1 MRFHVTRKRVIIGAV
16 GTGVIALIV
25 WSAMPDPTEVE
36 TARATH
42 VALAVTIDED
52 GRTRVMDRYIVTAPV
67 AGRLE
72 RMGLREGERVTAGQS
87 VARIQPMPIDE
98 SAREQLAARLA
109 AAVARE
115 RGTLAALTRAEA
127 AHEQAQRELD
137 RRRRLAAEGAIA
149 AEQIEQYALAE
160 RARFEEMEAARQTV
174 QAAASDVAAAR
185 AALPPATGEWTGSA
199 VDVPSPADGEV
210 LRVPERSSRIVLAGE
225 PIIELGGTGVIEA
238 VVDVLSAD
246 AVRIRP
252 GMPARFVG
260 WGGPPLEGSVRR
272 VEPSAF
278 TKISALGLEEQRV
291 NVILDIDDCP
301 PELGDGYRVEVEIT
315 VWSDDHVL
323 AVPSSALFRD
333 GDKWRAFVLVDGRA
347 VLRDVVPGQRSS
359 ATTQIVSGLDD
370 DDEVI
375 LFPSDALA
383 DGAAVRP
390 IPEVNR

>member
-1 MRFHVTRKRVIIGAV
+1 M
-16 GTGVIALIV
+16 
-25 WSAMPDPTEVE
+25 
-36 TARATH
+36 
-42 VALAVTIDED
+42 
-52 GRTRVMDRYIVTAPV
+52 
-67 AGRLE
+67 
-72 RMGLREGERVTAGQS
+72 
-87 VARIQPMPIDE
+87 
-98 SAREQLAARLA
+98 
-109 AAVARE
+109 
-115 RGTLAALTRAEA
+115 
-127 AHEQAQRELD
+127 
-137 RRRRLAAEGAIA
+137 
-149 AEQIEQYALAE
+149 
-160 RARFEEMEAARQTV
+160 
-174 QAAASDVAAAR
+174 
-185 AALPPATGEWTGSA
+185 
-199 VDVPSPADGEV
+199 
-210 LRVPERSSRIVLAGE
+210 AGE

-333 GDKWRAFVLVDGRA
+333 GDQWRAFVLADGRA